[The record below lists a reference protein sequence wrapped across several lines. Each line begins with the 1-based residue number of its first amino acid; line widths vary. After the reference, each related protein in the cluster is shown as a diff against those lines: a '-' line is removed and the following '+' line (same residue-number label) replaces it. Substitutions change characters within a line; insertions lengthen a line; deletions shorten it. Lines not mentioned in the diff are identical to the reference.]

1 MAKTTVT
8 KIIHGV
14 SNSALAIPYTC
25 AQLACGHV
33 GNTRESGYVYACAEC
48 KKETTDSGHACAC
61 GYFGFHPVR
70 RPKCLTVVGEEFE
83 CAECDNYATA
93 LARLR
98 ALNPG
103 DVQHSR
109 FRPYD
114 SRGGSA
120 GAFYVYKRDPE
131 SPSGVW
137 LLLSIDATP
146 EAERVLSALR
156 AAPLSPSEPR

>member
-33 GNTRESGYVYACAEC
+33 GATRESLAVYACAEC
-48 KKETTDSGHACAC
+48 KKETTDIGRACSC
-61 GYFGFHPVR
+61 GYIGFHPLR
-70 RPKCLTVVGEEFE
+70 RPKCITVVGDE
-83 CAECDNYATA
+83 AECVECDHYANA
-93 LARLR
+93 LAKLR
-98 ALNPG
+98 ALQPG
-103 DVQHSR
+103 DVQHAR

-120 GAFYVYKRDPE
+120 GAFYVYKRDPG

-137 LLLSIDATP
+137 LLMSIDATP
-146 EAERVLSALR
+146 EAENVLRALR
-156 AAPLSPSEPR
+156 AAPISPTEPR